1 MHTPPYPHPACG
13 AHADPRFALPPGA
26 GRGFEPRR
34 YTGDPGSPVPPALLG
49 PCITLYKTRG
59 KSLLAAQMH
68 GGFWQFGV
76 LVVATSH
83 QPPPPAAVD
92 FYPPHPALLEPNFL
106 VLWLSGWLLAGWLP
120 PCPSLSLSLMSVLSI
135 SMHPLLSR
143 FSSRLLSLPLLRSRS
158 LHRRAAVSSALVKIR
173 PILARPTRAPR
184 ARTWP
189 PSGYDRCSSAR
200 QRL

>member
-1 MHTPPYPHPACG
+1 M
-13 AHADPRFALPPGA
+13 
-26 GRGFEPRR
+26 
-34 YTGDPGSPVPPALLG
+34 G
-49 PCITLYKTRG
+49 PCITLYKTDYKTRG

-106 VLWLSGWLLAGWLP
+106 FSRSLALWLRLLAGWLP

-158 LHRRAAVSSALVKIR
+158 LHRRAAVSSALVKF
-173 PILARPTRAPR
+173 APYLHVQHALR
-184 ARTWP
+184 GHEHGLRVTI
-189 PSGYDRCSSAR
+189 GVHQRVSAFE
-200 QRL
+200 

>member
-1 MHTPPYPHPACG
+1 M
-13 AHADPRFALPPGA
+13 
-26 GRGFEPRR
+26 
-34 YTGDPGSPVPPALLG
+34 VPALLG

-106 VLWLSGWLLAGWLP
+106 FSRSLALWLRLLAGWLP

-158 LHRRAAVSSALVKIR
+158 LHRRAAVSSALVKIH
-173 PILARPTRAPR
+173 
-184 ARTWP
+184 P
-189 PSGYDRCSSAR
+189 PYLHVQHALGGHEHDLHVTIGVHQRVSAFE
-200 QRL
+200 

>member
-1 MHTPPYPHPACG
+1 
-13 AHADPRFALPPGA
+13 
-26 GRGFEPRR
+26 
-34 YTGDPGSPVPPALLG
+34 
-49 PCITLYKTRG
+49 
-59 KSLLAAQMH
+59 MH

-158 LHRRAAVSSALVKIR
+158 LHLRAAVSSALVKIH
-173 PILARPTRAPR
+173 
-184 ARTWP
+184 P
-189 PSGYDRCSSAR
+189 PYLHVQHALGGHEHGLQVTIGVHQRVSAFE
-200 QRL
+200 

>member
-1 MHTPPYPHPACG
+1 MVGLVRIATKVIQGFIYLKLNYLSSG
-13 AHADPRFALPPGA
+13 AP
-26 GRGFEPRR
+26 
-34 YTGDPGSPVPPALLG
+34 TALLG
-49 PCITLYKTRG
+49 PCIKPAVN
-59 KSLLAAQMH
+59 SLLAAQMH

-189 PSGYDRCSSAR
+189 SGYDRCSSAR